1 MACTTARTVETKQQP
16 CRRECMLLGKRANNG
31 MSISFSHIRNH
42 KVQQVNLQWKRVFW
56 PEGNCMVRLRL
67 STKAIKTLKTKVHS
81 APWRCSPQSHSSLF
95 LMVYSAAIQLI
106 LTNIA
111 LWQSLSELASRSGL
125 KLNDYICGSVQNK
138 AEEAA

>member
-1 MACTTARTVETKQQP
+1 MACTTARTVQTKQQP

-67 STKAIKTLKTKVHS
+67 STKAIKTLKTKVMVLDHVDS
-81 APWRCSPQSHSSLF
+81 VTAHQQPNSTLIF
-95 LMVYSAAIQLI
+95 LNTRIVVR
-106 LTNIA
+106 
-111 LWQSLSELASRSGL
+111 WVGL
-125 KLNDYICGSVQNK
+125 YEVC
-138 AEEAA
+138 

>member
-1 MACTTARTVETKQQP
+1 MACTTARTVETRQQP

-67 STKAIKTLKTKVHS
+67 STKAIKTLKTKV
-81 APWRCSPQSHSSLF
+81 
-95 LMVYSAAIQLI
+95 
-106 LTNIA
+106 LTH
-111 LWQSLSELASRSGL
+111 LPVL
-125 KLNDYICGSVQNK
+125 KVISQFRTHQTQI
-138 AEEAA
+138 

>member
-1 MACTTARTVETKQQP
+1 MACTTARTVETRQQP

-67 STKAIKTLKTKVHS
+67 STKAIKTLKTKVLTHLPVLKVIS
-81 APWRCSPQSHSSLF
+81 ISNASDADFTRNMCSFP
-95 LMVYSAAIQLI
+95 
-106 LTNIA
+106 A
-111 LWQSLSELASRSGL
+111 L
-125 KLNDYICGSVQNK
+125 
-138 AEEAA
+138 

>member
-1 MACTTARTVETKQQP
+1 
-16 CRRECMLLGKRANNG
+16 
-31 MSISFSHIRNH
+31 
-42 KVQQVNLQWKRVFW
+42 
-56 PEGNCMVRLRL
+56 MVRLRL